1 MFTEADFVSYFS
13 ELEMLERNMRDVYE
27 EALKEVSDPDIKRT
41 FASLMH
47 SEENHAKLM
56 NELRLLAIRKSMRPG

>member
-41 FASLMH
+41 FTSLMH